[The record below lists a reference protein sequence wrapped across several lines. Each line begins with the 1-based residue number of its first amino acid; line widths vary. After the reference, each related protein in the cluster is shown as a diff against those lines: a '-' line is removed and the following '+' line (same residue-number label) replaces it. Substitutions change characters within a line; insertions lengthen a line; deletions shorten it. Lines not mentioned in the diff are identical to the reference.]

1 MFFPPCFSFKLRFRH
16 FVKSGLLGKKLHI
29 ILRSLDSRGEK
40 NGFHNG
46 RYGFWS
52 FDGDGFVNIGS
63 IFLYPSN
70 ILRIGMEGAFL
81 SLWIGKRTFSFPSV
95 VLTASYDSG
104 GIADVTISGD

>member
-63 IFLYPSN
+63 ILYPSN
-70 ILRIGMEGAFL
+70 ILRIGIEGAFL
-81 SLWIGKRTFSFPSV
+81 SLWIGNRTFSFLRV
-95 VLTASYDSG
+95 VLTGSYDSG